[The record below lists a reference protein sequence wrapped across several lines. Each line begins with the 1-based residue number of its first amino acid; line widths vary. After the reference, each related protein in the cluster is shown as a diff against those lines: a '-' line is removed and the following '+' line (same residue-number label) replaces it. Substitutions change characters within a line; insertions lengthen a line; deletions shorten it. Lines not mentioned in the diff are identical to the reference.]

1 MNEDNGYIY
10 WIGLA
15 MQHYGESAFERI
27 RNMDEQMTELETV
40 SGLSVEN
47 IIELFKKG
55 YRLEEPTDVM
65 KEFEH
70 QMGIIALEQE
80 NEELRR
86 KNKRLREKLRQMQF
100 GYNRR
105 K

>member
-10 WIGLA
+10 WMGLA

-27 RNMDEQMTELETV
+27 RHMDEQITELETV
-40 SGLSVEN
+40 SGLSVDN
-47 IIELFKKG
+47 IIDLLKKG
-55 YRLEEPTDVM
+55 YRLEEPTDTM
-65 KEFEH
+65 KEFEN

-80 NEELRR
+80 NKELRR
-86 KNKRLREKLRQMQF
+86 KNKKLRRRISRMSF
-100 GYNRR
+100 GGKR

>member
-10 WIGLA
+10 WMGLA

-27 RNMDEQMTELETV
+27 RHMDEQITELETV
-40 SGLSVEN
+40 SGISVDN
-47 IIELFKKG
+47 VIDLFKKG
-55 YRLEEPTDVM
+55 YRLKEPTDTM